1 MHPWFI
7 FIIVSTVSLSIC
19 YLAYLAFFRNESRF
33 VQLRSFLLVS
43 MLISLLIPL
52 APLRIQTGIPDKHQ
66 SVQEAISTAGSGIV
80 VNEIPGAIQS
90 EDTTV
95 TNLSHNKLNTALVV
109 IYLSIV
115 LIVLLWNLFQILKIA
130 SLYLSSQK
138 RKQGGFTLLTSDKI
152 QAPFSFFFWIF
163 LPTKL
168 SDLDE
173 CNKII
178 AHERIHGNEY
188 HSLDLLLAN
197 MLCAMMWFNP
207 LVWRLKY
214 SLQQV
219 HEYLADEGA
228 LKTGIDKNNYMV
240 LMLNLA
246 AETRLIPLHSSFN
259 RSLVKNRIIMMT
271 KKSVYRQNRWKI
283 LILIPLA
290 ALLLLGVACVNG
302 SRDVHNANTDP
313 QSNVVFAVEAV
324 KMNVIYVGVDNPV
337 TIVASGIDQTDL
349 EVSIDNGTIRKEGG
363 NYIINPAHYG
373 TATVNIAADGE
384 KIGSKEFRVKNLETP
399 QPYLVLEENLIQGG
413 EITLADL
420 VKAKG
425 ISVVIPNFIFDVKF
439 QVVSFNVNVTEGG
452 ITIIEKSDS
461 EMFTDAQKNLIRRLR
476 PGQTCIIGE
485 INAVGPDGIMRELSP
500 MIFQING

>member
-1 MHPWFI
+1 M
-7 FIIVSTVSLSIC
+7 
-19 YLAYLAFFRNESRF
+19 E
-33 VQLRSFLLVS
+33 
-43 MLISLLIPL
+43 
-52 APLRIQTGIPDKHQ
+52 
-66 SVQEAISTAGSGIV
+66 
-80 VNEIPGAIQS
+80 NEIPGAFQS

-95 TNLSHNKLNTALVV
+95 TNLSRKKLNTALVS
-109 IYLSIV
+109 IYLLIV

-130 SLYLSSQK
+130 SLYLSSHK

-152 QAPFSFFFWIF
+152 QAPFSFFSWIF

-168 SDLDE
+168 SELDE

-178 AHERIHGNEY
+178 AHERIHGSEY

-207 LVWRLKY
+207 LVWRIKY

-228 LKTGIDKNNYMV
+228 LRTGIDKNDYMV
-240 LMLNLA
+240 LMLNQA
-246 AETRLIPLHSSFN
+246 VEARLIPLHSSFN
-259 RSLVKNRIIMMT
+259 RTLVKNRIIMMT
-271 KKSVYRQNRWKI
+271 KKRVYRQNRWKI
-283 LILIPLA
+283 LILLPLA

-302 SRDVHNANTDP
+302 SRDEFKTKTDP

-337 TIVASGIDQTDL
+337 TIVASGINQTDL

-384 KIGSKEFRVKNLETP
+384 KIGSKEFRAKNLEAP
-399 QPYLVLEENLIQGG
+399 QSYLVLEDKLIQGG

-425 ISVVIPNFIFDVKF
+425 ISVAIPNFIFDIKF
-439 QVVSFNVNVTEGG
+439 QVVSFNVNVTGEGG
-452 ITIIEKSDS
+452 ITVIEKSDS
-461 EMFTDAQKNLIRRLR
+461 EMFTGSQTHLIRSLR
-476 PGQTCIIGE
+476 PGQKCIIEE
-485 INAVGPDGIMRELSP
+485 IHAFGPDGITRELKP
-500 MIFQING
+500 LTFHITG